1 MKRLL
6 SLLFTFGFTFAIS
19 ASAFAVSINGN
30 GPPDFLANFCPPGLL
45 GNNNANENAGGPFSG
60 ACALANVNGTTVD
73 IPVFPNGKTF
83 SIRGDELG
91 TSFFAEGP
99 GFSFEI
105 SGDFDPDPSISFEI
119 TATNTDVVS
128 KSFHFFFL
136 EAIVPVGFPNDV
148 TSSLITTLKD
158 GVLIN
163 GDGAAVSPEPPPAG
177 IPTDGGA
184 DETAVFSVSSELT
197 TPSIFTNL
205 GVDVGDTFVIPGGQ
219 NVDGPINLSG
229 SGPDP
234 GSGKTWNFLR
244 ADVSFELSSN
254 NDVVQFSGF
263 GTINDSV
270 VPAAV
275 PEPGTLLI
283 LGFGLVA
290 LGIFRRHI
298 VG

>member
-19 ASAFAVSINGN
+19 ASAFAVSNNGN
-30 GPPDFLANFCPPGLL
+30 GVDFATFCPPGLL
-45 GNNNANENAGGPFSG
+45 DNNNANENAGGPFFG

-73 IPVFPNGKTF
+73 IPVFPNGKFF

-91 TSFFAEGP
+91 TPFIFEGN

-119 TATNTDVVS
+119 TAKNTDVVS

-136 EAIVPVGFPNDV
+136 EAIDPVGFPNDV
-148 TSSLITTLKD
+148 TSSLAAILKD
-158 GVLIN
+158 NIN
-163 GDGAAVSPEPPPAG
+163 APDGATVSPEPPPAG
-177 IPTDGGA
+177 IPTDVLV
-184 DETAVFSVSSELT
+184 DTDVETAVFSVSSELT

-205 GVDVGDTFVIPGGQ
+205 GVDVGDTVTIGPNVFIG
-219 NVDGPINLSG
+219 VDGPINLAG

-234 GSGKTWNFLR
+234 GAGNSWNFLR
-244 ADVSFELSSN
+244 ADVSFLLSSD
-254 NDVVQFSGF
+254 NDVVQYSGF
-263 GTINDSV
+263 VTINDS
-270 VPAAV
+270 AAV
-275 PEPGTLLI
+275 PEPGTLLL
-283 LGFGLVA
+283 LGVGLAA
-290 LGIFRRHI
+290 LGIFRRRI